1 MEWIRDHAWEAWVA
15 LAFVLAAAELASM
28 DFVLLMLAAGALAG
42 ALAAALGAGWVLQV
56 IVAGVAAFAALW
68 LLRPA
73 LLRKLHRTPATPLG
87 IDRYV
92 GMRAVV
98 LARIV
103 GREAGSVRLDGETWT
118 ATTDE
123 GTVLE
128 PGEAVEVVQI
138 RGAAAV
144 VRPTAVVEGE

>member
-15 LAFVLAAAELASM
+15 LALVLAAAELASM

-56 IVAGVAAFAALW
+56 VIAGVAAFAALW
-68 LLRPA
+68 LLRPP
-73 LLRKLHRTPATPLG
+73 LLRRLHRTPSTPLG

-98 LARIV
+98 TTRVV
-103 GREAGSVRLDGETWT
+103 GREPGSVRLDGETWT
-118 ATTDE
+118 ATTTE
-123 GTVLE
+123 GVVLE
-128 PGEAVEVVQI
+128 AGEAVEVVEI

-144 VRPTAVVEGE
+144 VRPSVATEGE